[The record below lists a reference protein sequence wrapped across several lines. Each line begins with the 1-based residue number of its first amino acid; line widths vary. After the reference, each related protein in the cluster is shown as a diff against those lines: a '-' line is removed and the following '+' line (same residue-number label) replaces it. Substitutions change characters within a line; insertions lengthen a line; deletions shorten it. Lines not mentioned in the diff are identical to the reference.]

1 MIATIT
7 VTERRKS
14 LDLGPDLGRDHN
26 HDQEN
31 IDRGQKRNQD

>member
-14 LDLGPDLGRDHN
+14 LDLGPDLGRDH
-26 HDQEN
+26 DQEN